1 MRLIAASECSSGNLF
16 LACVLRC
23 GATLIALYFGCFA
36 PGSRSL
42 ALAQNYTRWNE
53 YAGGAESAQYS
64 ALRQINRSNVA
75 QLQIAWVFPT
85 GDDNR
90 YFFNPIEVHG
100 LTYVLAENNSIIA
113 LNAKTGK
120 IVWVHRPDPQTD
132 IITNRGINY
141 WENKDGGDRR
151 LLFSSNH
158 YLREIDAQTGKTI
171 LSFGTRG
178 RVDLKQGLGR
188 DPSTLSLV
196 QSTTPGRVFENL
208 LILGSA
214 TNQGYGSA
222 PGDIRAFDVRSGRL
236 VWIFHTIPHPGEFGY
251 NTWPKDAW
259 KRVGGANCWGGMSVD
274 VKRGIVYVPTASPKY
289 NFYGA
294 DRHGADLFGD
304 CLLAL
309 DARTGK
315 LLWYFQMV
323 HHDIWDYDNAA
334 APKLITVRHNGRRV
348 DAVAQVGKTGFVWV
362 FDRVSGKPLWPI
374 EEKPEPRS
382 DVPGEETW
390 PTQPFP
396 LKPPPFARQAFHV
409 TDLNPFISDPQEA
422 VRIRHEIEA
431 ARNSGLFTPP
441 ALTDTIE
448 MPGNSGG
455 ANWGS
460 AAIDP
465 SNGGLYVLS
474 MDLPCILKLEPEVTG
489 RASRGESIEQQGH
502 FLFESNCRL
511 CHGADLKG
519 VPPAIPSLVNI
530 GRRFNAAQIE
540 GVVREGRGSMPGF
553 PRLATAEVQSLTAF
567 LLNPAGARA
576 SLSRPANSPAA
587 GTKPEAAHASGVV
600 RYLSGFGFMMTSSGT
615 AAIKPPWS
623 SLTAYNLNTG
633 IIKWKIPLGDVPEL
647 ARKGIRGTGFPF
659 PKTGPVV
666 TGGGLIF
673 TATRD
678 HIVRAY
684 DEATGKVLW
693 QKRLKTPLQGIP
705 SVYEVGGREYL
716 VVCAAAPDVTD
727 PASQR
732 HIQGAYVA
740 FALPH
745 PSRQTTD
752 SQNPAALTSR
762 N

>member
-1 MRLIAASECSSGNLF
+1 MRLVKAFECISNNLG
-16 LACVLRC
+16 RK
-23 GATLIALYFGCFA
+23 ATLIALYFGCFILA
-36 PGSRSL
+36 FQSW
-42 ALAQNYTRWNE
+42 ALAQNYTTWSE
-53 YAGGAESAQYS
+53 YEGGAESSQYS
-64 ALRQINRSNVA
+64 ALREINRNNVS
-75 QLQIAWVFPT
+75 QLQIAWTFPT

-113 LNAKTGK
+113 LNAETGK
-120 IVWVHRPDPQTD
+120 MVWVHRPDPDTD

-141 WENKDGGDRR
+141 WESKDGRDRR

-158 YLREIDAQTGKTI
+158 CLREIDARTGKTI
-171 LSFGTRG
+171 LSFGTNG
-178 RVDLKQGLGR
+178 RVNLKEGLGR

-236 VWIFHTIPHPGEFGY
+236 VWVFHTIPHPGEFGY

-259 KRVGGANCWGGMSVD
+259 KRVGGANCWGGMSLD

-323 HHDIWDYDNAA
+323 HHDIWDYDNTD
-334 APKLITVRHNGRRV
+334 APKLLTVWHDGRKV
-348 DAVAQVGKTGFVWV
+348 DAVAEVGKTGFVWV
-362 FDRVSGKPLWPI
+362 FNRVSGKPLWPI
-374 EEKPEPRS
+374 QERPEPRS

-396 LKPPPFARQAFHV
+396 LKPPPFARLAFHADDV
-409 TDLNPFISDPQEA
+409 NPFIKDPQEA
-422 VRIRHEIEA
+422 ARFRHEIES
-431 ARNSGLFTPP
+431 ARNNGLFTPP

-465 SNGGLYVLS
+465 SNGSLYVAS
-474 MDLPCILKLEPEVTG
+474 MDLPCMLKLEPEVTG

-511 CHGADLKG
+511 CHGANLKG
-519 VPPAIPSLVNI
+519 SPPAIPSLVNI
-530 GRRFNAAQIE
+530 GKRFTAQQIE
-540 GVVREGRGSMPGF
+540 SIVREGRGPMPGF
-553 PRLATAEVQSLTAF
+553 PRLSKADVQALIAF
-567 LLNPAGARA
+567 LLNPAAAKPLPSRTSAA
-576 SLSRPANSPAA
+576 SAA
-587 GTKPEAAHASGVV
+587 TKPDAGHGSGTV
-600 RYLSGFGFMMTSSGT
+600 RYLSGFGFMMTSAGT
-615 AAIKPPWS
+615 PAIKPPWS

-633 IIKWKIPLGDVPEL
+633 TIKWKIPLGDVPEL
-647 ARKGIRGTGFPF
+647 ARQGIRDTGFPF
-659 PKTGPVV
+659 LKTGPVV

-678 HIVRAY
+678 HMVRAY

-693 QKRLKTPLQGIP
+693 EKRLKTPLQGIP
-705 SVYEVGGREYL
+705 SVYEAGGREYL
-716 VVCAAAPDVTD
+716 VVCAAAPEVSD
-727 PASQR
+727 PAAQR
-732 HIQGAYVA
+732 RIQGAYIA
-740 FALPH
+740 FACPTLNTG
-745 PSRQTTD
+745 QG
-752 SQNPAALTSR
+752 PAASR
-762 N
+762 TVPGSGMR